1 MVKLQTYFIDYQIHS
16 LLLIT
21 STLSTA
27 RSHDKGNTRYYR
39 LRKQIIDSLSKVR
52 HKN

>member
-21 STLSTA
+21 STLSTLGLTLKA
-27 RSHDKGNTRYYR
+27 
-39 LRKQIIDSLSKVR
+39 LKVIGDISIF
-52 HKN
+52 